1 MAKKAE
7 AGGESFESMQKRLDE
22 IVSRLESSDV
32 PLEESIRLYE
42 EGMKI
47 HGACAR
53 MLSEARL
60 KIEKLTADAAKEG
73 AKLEEELSGAD
84 KDEDEEAPF

>member
-7 AGGESFESMQKRLDE
+7 AGGESFESMQKRLEE

-42 EGMKI
+42 EGTKI

-53 MLSEARL
+53 LLSEARL
-60 KIEKLTADAAKEG
+60 KIEQLTAAAAKEG
-73 AKLEEELSGAD
+73 AKLEEDLSDAD
-84 KDEDEEAPF
+84 KGEDEEAPF